1 MSRNI
6 WTNGVKMMDSQRNSK
21 PVHLVCPKCH
31 YEFEYDVSYYDR
43 KIADLGAEITTIMK
57 QLAIF
62 KSEYHPDFKTNKWRI
77 QATRA
82 LAIKQ
87 KEVSELRSFRKIAN
101 QIANNQ
107 ELKIFVGLVKEAIP
121 EKQYLDLWQ
130 QAEDT
135 MKYNTYDTAIQR
147 YSNISDSVRADE

>member
-1 MSRNI
+1 
-6 WTNGVKMMDSQRNSK
+6 MDSRRNSK

-31 YEFEYDVSYYDR
+31 YEFEYNVSYYDR
-43 KIADLGAEITTIMK
+43 KIADLKAEITDINK
-57 QLAIF
+57 QLAAF
-62 KSEYHPDFKTNKWRI
+62 KSEYRPDFKANKWRI

-87 KEVSELRSFRKIAN
+87 KQLSELRGFRNTAN
-101 QIANNQ
+101 QVANNQ
-107 ELKIFVGLVKEAIP
+107 EMKIFVRLVKDVLP
-121 EKQYLDLWQ
+121 EKQYLNLWR

-147 YSNISDSVRADE
+147 YSNIPDSVRAND